1 MATLNEILA
10 ALAARKHPVQLVKN
24 EDDLSNAERAR
35 MTWPAISTVK
45 EDGVYAAV
53 CWPSDCPF
61 PVYLSRTGNVFYLP
75 GYVGERLITGATG
88 GSFSK
93 DSGEVYITELCNHK
107 LSLEV
112 LSGLVNT
119 NRKAGWSESELHYML
134 EYGRLVVRDVLTVAE
149 FMQGRSNVPYGLRL
163 STLRSM
169 FPVCNVVR
177 YAILH
182 DQESWEG
189 YAQDWIDAD
198 EEGAVLHQLNAPW
211 VAGPKSEVSVK
222 RVRGIDLDLC
232 CTGWSLGKGKRS
244 AQVAKLHFEYRGK
257 SFSADLGK
265 GWTDA
270 KRDELT
276 ARAQSLNDDVTG
288 SIFHIHGLQISSKG
302 VIRLPKVCEERID
315 KVEAD

>member
-35 MTWPAISTVK
+35 MTWPAIATVK

-53 CWPSDCPF
+53 CWPNDYPF
-61 PVYLSRTGNVFYLP
+61 PVYISRTGNVFYIANEL
-75 GYVGERLITGATG
+75 GFKLCINAGLRRG
-88 GSFSK
+88 
-93 DSGEVYITELCNHK
+93 DVYITELCNN
-107 LSLEV
+107 LIPLET

-119 NRKAGWSESELHYML
+119 NRKTPWSDDELVLMWD
-134 EYGRLVVRDVLTVAE
+134 GARLMVRDVLTVDE

-163 STLRSM
+163 AVVRS
-169 FPVCNVVR
+169 VCNAANVVR
-177 YAILH
+177 ATVLH
-182 DQESWEG
+182 TQESWDG

-222 RVRGIDLDLC
+222 RVRGVDVDLR

-244 AQVAKLHFEYRGK
+244 AQIAKLHFEYKGK
-257 SFSADLGK
+257 PFSADLGK

-276 ARAQSLNDDVTG
+276 ARAQGLNDDVTG

-302 VIRLPKVCEERID
+302 VIRLPKVCEERMD

>member
-10 ALAARKHPVQLVKN
+10 ALAARKHHVQLVKN

-35 MTWPAISTVK
+35 MTWPAIATVK

-53 CWPSDCPF
+53 CWPSDQAYPAF
-61 PVYLSRTGNVFYLP
+61 ISRTGNLFYIPKELGLRLCINAGLKGLNRSDVF
-75 GYVGERLITGATG
+75 
-88 GSFSK
+88 
-93 DSGEVYITELCNHK
+93 ITELCNN
-107 LSLEV
+107 LIPLEV

-119 NRKAGWSESELHYML
+119 NRKTPWTDDEFEAMWDDA
-134 EYGRLVVRDVLTVAE
+134 RLIVRDVLTVGE

-163 STLRSM
+163 ATVRS
-169 FPVCNVVR
+169 VCNAANVVR
-177 YAILH
+177 AMVLH
-182 DQESWEG
+182 NQESWEG
-189 YAQDWIDAD
+189 FAQAWIDTG

-222 RVRGIDLDLC
+222 RVRGIDLDLR
-232 CTGWSLGKGKRS
+232 CTGWALGKGKRS
-244 AQVAKLHFEYRGK
+244 AQIAKLYFEYKGK

-288 SIFHIHGLQISSKG
+288 SIFHIHGLQESSKG
-302 VIRLPKVCEERID
+302 VIRLPKVCEERFD
-315 KVEAD
+315 KTEAD

>member
-35 MTWPAISTVK
+35 MTWPAIATVK

-53 CWPSDCPF
+53 CWPRDQAYPTF
-61 PVYLSRTGNVFYLP
+61 ISRTGNVFYIAKEL
-75 GYVGERLITGATG
+75 GLKLCFNAGLCR
-88 GSFSK
+88 
-93 DSGEVYITELCNHK
+93 GEVFITELCNN
-107 LSLEV
+107 LVSLEV

-119 NRKAGWSESELHYML
+119 NRKTPWSDDELVLMWN
-134 EYGRLVVRDVLTVAE
+134 GARLMVRDVLTVDE

-163 STLRSM
+163 ATVRSM
-169 FPVCNVVR
+169 CKAANVIRATV
-177 YAILH
+177 LH
-182 DQESWEG
+182 TQESWEG

-222 RVRGIDLDLC
+222 RVRGVDVDLR

-244 AQVAKLHFEYRGK
+244 AQVAKLHFEYQGK
-257 SFSADLGK
+257 PFSADLGK

-276 ARAQSLNDDVTG
+276 ARAQGINDDVTG
-288 SIFHIHGLQISSKG
+288 SIFHIHGLQVSSKG